1 MTLLWPVL
9 MLITGLLGVAEAAPV
24 RIAAASSLGPALQQ
38 LTADAD
44 VQLTLGGSGQLSRQ
58 MMSGAPADIV
68 ALAHPSWMDRLI
80 DADLVSEQDVR
91 TSLSNRL
98 VVVSRGQAPI
108 PHLTALK
115 TFDRIGVGAPS
126 VPLGQYT
133 HTALTAIGLQDA
145 LADRVVLGASARA
158 TLAYAHAGAVD
169 AAIIYQSDASGAPG
183 LTTHFT
189 VDPGLHGPIRYPMAL
204 TRTGAARPEARSL
217 FAAMNDE
224 AAMGVYTAHGFEVAE
239 GLAPQPAR
247 VPTATVDIV
256 APVWRSVWVATMA
269 LIVSFVPALGLGW
282 LLARR
287 HFRGKALL
295 NTLCL
300 SPLVLP
306 PVVTGW
312 LLLVGMEAMGL
323 PLAFTRWAAVIAA
336 AAVGFPLLLI
346 LIRGAIEAVDRRYEL
361 MAQTLGLGRLAAF
374 RRVTLPMALP
384 GIAAGCVLAFSRAL
398 GEFGA
403 TAMVAGDQPGET
415 RTLALAVYALVENP
429 GGEAEA
435 GQLVIISVAITLL
448 ALLVYERLVWRA
460 QRHREV

>member
-1 MTLLWPVL
+1 M
-9 MLITGLLGVAEAAPV
+9 
-24 RIAAASSLGPALQQ
+24 
-38 LTADAD
+38 
-44 VQLTLGGSGQLSRQ
+44 
-58 MMSGAPADIV
+58 
-68 ALAHPSWMDRLI
+68 
-80 DADLVSEQDVR
+80 
-91 TSLSNRL
+91 
-98 VVVSRGQAPI
+98 
-108 PHLTALK
+108 
-115 TFDRIGVGAPS
+115 
-126 VPLGQYT
+126 
-133 HTALTAIGLQDA
+133 
-145 LADRVVLGASARA
+145 
-158 TLAYAHAGAVD
+158 
-169 AAIIYQSDASGAPG
+169 
-183 LTTHFT
+183 
-189 VDPGLHGPIRYPMAL
+189 
-204 TRTGAARPEARSL
+204 
-217 FAAMNDE
+217 
-224 AAMGVYTAHGFEVAE
+224 
-239 GLAPQPAR
+239 
-247 VPTATVDIV
+247 
-256 APVWRSVWVATMA
+256 
-269 LIVSFVPALGLGW
+269 
-282 LLARR
+282 
-287 HFRGKALL
+287 
-295 NTLCL
+295 
-300 SPLVLP
+300 LP